1 MHQHHQLQA
10 QLQAQARLA
19 PMSPAPA
26 QTPPLHTVP
35 DLSHSPLTQQP
46 SKPPDDFYSVHS
58 DTHTEVDALD
68 PSIMDFALQG
78 KRIFWCNSPFCV
90 EELHADTDLLFY
102 LLGNLWEEMKDDSFN
117 LDALGTFSNSP
128 LRLSDCDLGGAALS
142 TVSTGTGMPLS
153 DVQVTGLYNS
163 YSSQDPLSSQY
174 MVSPANSKPIVLL

>member
-1 MHQHHQLQA
+1 MGIKKTKYNNNVFIPTDELDKLITDRPENCRRKVLESGMTRLPSCPTGLPLPVPAQVQPPPIVTLSLPCLPMHQHHQLQA

-46 SKPPDDFYSVHS
+46 SKPPDGWLAGHSVHS

-78 KRIFWCNSPFCV
+78 KTSLCV
-90 EELHADTDLLFY
+90 CISCFLFELLHQ
-102 LLGNLWEEMKDDSFN
+102 
-117 LDALGTFSNSP
+117 GTN
-128 LRLSDCDLGGAALS
+128 
-142 TVSTGTGMPLS
+142 VS
-153 DVQVTGLYNS
+153 
-163 YSSQDPLSSQY
+163 
-174 MVSPANSKPIVLL
+174 VSA